1 MRIAFVQTDV
11 HGDVVVDVF
20 FDNSSYGKVV
30 VTMKKK
36 LRREGGSRRSTMST
50 LLSRLDQVSLR
61 DFCAPISIDNRTTHR
76 TVCQEN
82 FGKHDGPGSAARV
95 TGARNGRRTEQEG
108 D

>member
-36 LRREGGSRRSTMST
+36 LRREGGSRRSAMSDT
-50 LLSRLDQVSLR
+50 LVPSR
-61 DFCAPISIDNRTTHR
+61 
-76 TVCQEN
+76 
-82 FGKHDGPGSAARV
+82 PGLP
-95 TGARNGRRTEQEG
+95 EG
-108 D
+108 LVRAHFY